1 MEKLGNGRRRT
12 ETWFGNLAIVVFLL
26 TQASDGVLTYL
37 GVGLYGVR
45 AEGNPLISW
54 LIASVGPL
62 PALAT
67 AKLVAGFF
75 GVVLHVSA
83 VHRAVA
89 ALAVFYLA
97 VAVVPWMV
105 ILLYG
110 R

>member
-1 MEKLGNGRRRT
+1 MQNLGNGRR
-12 ETWFGNLAIVVFLL
+12 EATWFGNLAIVVFLL

-37 GVGLYGVR
+37 GVGLYGLR
-45 AEGNPLISW
+45 AEGNPLIGW
-54 LIASVGPL
+54 LIALLGPL

-67 AKLVAGFF
+67 AKLVAGLF
-75 GVVLHVSA
+75 GIVLHVSA

-97 VAVVPWMV
+97 VAVVPWVV
-105 ILLYG
+105 ILMHA